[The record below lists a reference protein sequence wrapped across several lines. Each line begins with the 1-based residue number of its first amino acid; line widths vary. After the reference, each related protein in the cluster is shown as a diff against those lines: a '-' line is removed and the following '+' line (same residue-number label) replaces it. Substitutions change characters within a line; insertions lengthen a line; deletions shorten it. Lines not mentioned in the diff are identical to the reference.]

1 MIDSRINKEQVCQ
14 QNKDLG
20 ILQNSRYGRQ
30 GKTIRD
36 LRNFLTLTE
45 KYTSQNSEPG
55 DYYKAVWCRDAA
67 YILKDQFLSGH
78 HITVLEQ
85 LKHIWKN
92 QIGTNSTKLI
102 HGRGSPKTNF
112 TPTNVKSDFIKNYY
126 GALPTTIFENFSE
139 VYALHPDI
147 DSTALM
153 IYASSSVLT
162 KMMNDSA
169 DKGKKVSAIV
179 TQFIKYLIPFLFRA
193 IDFLSRRDLDN
204 DGLLEQDHNEDW
216 MDTVLREGK
225 VVYSQ
230 ACWLMAL
237 TSFSNLLFCNEKND
251 EALRLRHIAS
261 QLIHSIESKMWS
273 DKVSCY
279 MDIQTDTS
287 ARELS
292 PGIIYQD
299 TVFYAF
305 AMSELLPDIG
315 APTFKARQLEKLNAN
330 CVNNK
335 FFINGKKAQN
345 IKKRLILTLRSIK
358 NRTWIEDMPL
368 VTEKPLIK
376 TGPWILQSN
385 EYHNYTHWPWITAV
399 ELLTRFRFG
408 QTAECNVLLSNIF
421 NHNQR
426 KNKSNH
432 DNIFYEWLNPRTKMG
447 GGAYPFRTGISSYR
461 LTSFEILSKS
471 SLSTN

>member
-1 MIDSRINKEQVCQ
+1 MINKEQVCQ
-14 QNKDLG
+14 QNKDLSTSHKNG
-20 ILQNSRYGRQ
+20 FGTR
-30 GKTIRD
+30 GKTIGD
-36 LRNFLTLTE
+36 LINFLTLTE
-45 KYTSQNSEPG
+45 KYISQNTEPG

-78 HITVLEQ
+78 HVSVLEQ
-85 LKHIWKN
+85 LKHIWKS

-102 HGRGSPKTNF
+102 YGRGSPKTNF
-112 TPTNVKSDFIKNYY
+112 TPTNVQSDMIKNYY

-153 IYASSSVLT
+153 IYVSTWILT
-162 KMMNDSA
+162 EMIRDSM
-169 DKGKKVSAIV
+169 DKGKKVSEIV
-179 TQFIKYLIPFLFRA
+179 TQLTEYLIPFLFRG
-193 IDFLSRRDLDN
+193 IGFLTTRDEDN

-216 MDTVLREGK
+216 MDTVLRDGK

-237 TSFSNLLFCNEKND
+237 TSFSNLLFFHDKKD
-251 EALRLRHIAS
+251 ESLRLQHTAS
-261 QLIHSIESKMWS
+261 QLVDSIENKMWS
-273 DKVSCY
+273 DKVTCY
-279 MDIQTDTS
+279 MDIKADTPE
-287 ARELS
+287 REES

-299 TVFYAF
+299 IVFYVF

-315 APTFKARQLEKLNAN
+315 APILKDRKLDKVNTN
-330 CVNNK
+330 YGNNK
-335 FFINGKKAQN
+335 FLINGKKAQN

-358 NRTWIEDMPL
+358 NRTWIEDIPL
-368 VTEKPLIK
+368 VTEKPLVK

-408 QTAECNVLLSNIF
+408 QTTECDILLSNIF
-421 NHNQR
+421 NHNER

-447 GGAYPFRTGISSYR
+447 GGAYPFRTGISAYR
-461 LTSFEILSKS
+461 LTSFEIVSKGS
-471 SLSTN
+471 F